1 MEIKCQ
7 HGQTFAGR
15 VPLVDKRVYSPLAK
29 EKEALEVD
37 GKTEEQPDACLHKQ
51 KCLLGV
57 DELSISKNH
66 PSARRHGRVRA
77 GQAHGYDRRSVFPV
91 N

>member
-66 PSARRHGRVRA
+66 PSARRH
-77 GQAHGYDRRSVFPV
+77 DREYAMLGHRHPRH
-91 N
+91 